1 MIGMPIL
8 PSKYWFRI
16 YYSLVRISLTRG
28 VSFGVAEFSRE
39 AATAHSRGRQPTD
52 QNQIKRVS
60 REAAAADVIAV
71 AASRLWLLSFFL
83 RAYARSYVLPS
94 LRDSKL
100 CNFKT
105 SASIVALISL
115 TRRVGSRLRLTVRPH
130 RFF

>member
-16 YYSLVRISLTRG
+16 YYSLVHIFLTRG

-60 REAAAADVIAV
+60 REAAADVIAV

-83 RAYARSYVLPS
+83 RAYARSYMLPS

-100 CNFKT
+100 RNFKNVSEYCRT
-105 SASIVALISL
+105 DLADASGWKSVAAY
-115 TRRVGSRLRLTVRPH
+115 R
-130 RFF
+130 